1 MVPWISY
8 GEIIQKQQSYD
19 AVKFKNECLGQPTT
33 LGDHVVTRTEVEACC
48 IQRPMAHSLHDVPRD
63 ARPRLVAGIDW
74 GGGVAARTALTIGYL
89 RRDNVFEVC
98 HLARFAANEDPN
110 YLLQQVA
117 QRCRQFGVRFI
128 GADGGGSGFHLN
140 RLLVKALFTRRAINR

>member
-1 MVPWISY
+1 MVGGWHR
-8 GEIIQKQQSYD
+8 
-19 AVKFKNECLGQPTT
+19 LGRWRGSPH
-33 LGDHVVTRTEVEACC
+33 G
-48 IQRPMAHSLHDVPRD
+48 AHDWLH
-63 ARPRLVAGIDW
+63 
-74 GGGVAARTALTIGYL
+74 AARQRVRGLPP
-89 RRDNVFEVC
+89 
-98 HLARFAANEDPN
+98 ARFAANEDPN